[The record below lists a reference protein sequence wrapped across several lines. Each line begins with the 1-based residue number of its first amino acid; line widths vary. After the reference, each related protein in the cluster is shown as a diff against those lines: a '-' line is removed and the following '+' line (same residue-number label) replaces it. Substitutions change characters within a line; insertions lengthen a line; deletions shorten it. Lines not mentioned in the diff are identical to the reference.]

1 MLVVGAK
8 EMEDGTV
15 SVRARKEEKSGTKTV
30 AEFKAQILEEIASRE
45 R

>member
-15 SVRARKEEKSGTKTV
+15 SVRNRKGENLGVMTLDDFAAKIR
-30 AEFKAQILEEIASRE
+30 AEIASRA

>member
-15 SVRARKEEKSGTKTV
+15 SVRARKEEHGGVMTLDAFTQMIQK
-30 AEFKAQILEEIASRE
+30 EIAARE